1 MRKLIL
7 WIGLTSFFWGCG
19 RDKDSQLD
27 QAATQEPL
35 LRFAEVQEG
44 AAQEPQSY
52 LVAFR
57 HLLDNPR
64 DHFTAFPSRLRTH
77 MQALLRNFSRD
88 LGIRQPRYLGSL
100 NLADLSHSFTPNPAP
115 LGPALLRQSPQETG
129 ADSMAS
135 LVEVSFSSDLE
146 ARTTL
151 RKWLEEGRIY
161 YAEPNGKSEMKGA
174 LEDSIVDRFSGNKQ
188 LTPWLEQIAFI
199 PAIQQMGQLTSIEEP
214 PVIAVMDSGVDVL
227 HPNLRPAIYV
237 NETGQNKLCKDDIF
251 GCNTTVAKKE
261 NLGDGNVFPAGTTD
275 FNQSCGD
282 EGQCQHGTHVAGI
295 IAARDADD
303 YVGMCPYCQILVV
316 KVVDLEKDGADK
328 TSFVIKDASIIA
340 GLAYISGFKKK
351 NEPLVRVINASFGKF
366 ERSRSVELFIKSL
379 KSFGRGTLMVAAA
392 GNEDTMR
399 RQYPAGFDSVISV
412 SNVSS
417 DAVEP
422 VKSPSSNYGTWVD
435 IAAPGDGA
443 CPDGPGILSSV
454 PGGYAR
460 CKVGTSMSAP
470 IVAGIAGLL
479 LSKDPTLTAE
489 QVERRLLDTA
499 EPDKLYSDAVN
510 NGYRPNI
517 QGMGL
522 VPLLGSGVVN
532 ANLAL
537 DPTQDQSPPVTT
549 QRSDLV
555 RAGCGVVGGEATSLW
570 SWFWLALP
578 LFVFSWRRWR

>member
-1 MRKLIL
+1 MM
-7 WIGLTSFFWGCG
+7 WIGLASLFWGCG
-19 RDKDSQLD
+19 RNEDSPLD
-27 QAATQEPL
+27 QVATQEPL
-35 LRFAEVQEG
+35 LRFATVEG
-44 AAQEPQSY
+44 PAAQETQSY

-57 HLLDNPR
+57 QLLDNSR
-64 DHFTAFPSRLRTH
+64 DHFTAFPTRIRTH
-77 MQALLRNFSRD
+77 MQALMRNFSRD
-88 LGIRQPRYLGSL
+88 LGPSQPRYLGSL
-100 NLADLSHSFTPNPAP
+100 NLTDLSHSFQPRAATF
-115 LGPALLRQSPQETG
+115 GPALLRQSPQDST
-129 ADSMAS
+129 ADGMAS
-135 LVEVSFSSDLE
+135 LVEVTFANDQE

-151 RKWLEEGRIY
+151 RKWLDEGRIY
-161 YAEPNGKSEMKGA
+161 YAEPNGKSGMKGD
-174 LEDSIVDRFSGNKQ
+174 LEDSIIDRFGGNQ
-188 LTPWLEQIAFI
+188 VLAPWLDQIAFI
-199 PAIQQMGQLTSIEEP
+199 PAITQMGQLTSIEDP

-227 HPNLRPAIYV
+227 HPKLRPAIYV

-261 NLGDGNVFPAGTTD
+261 NLGDGNVYPAGTTD
-275 FNQSCGD
+275 FNQSCGE

-316 KVVDLEKDGADK
+316 KVVDLEKDGDE
-328 TSFVIKDASIIA
+328 TDFVIKDASIIA

-351 NEPLVRVINASFGKF
+351 GEPLVRVINASFGKF

-399 RQYPAGFDSVISV
+399 RQYPAGFDSVIAV
-412 SNVSS
+412 SNVDS
-417 DAVEP
+417 DPTAP
-422 VKSPSSNYGTWVD
+422 SKSPSSNYGTWVD

-443 CPDGPGILSSV
+443 CPDGSGIRSSV
-454 PGGYAR
+454 PGGYAK

-479 LSKDPTLTAE
+479 LSKDPTLTAD

-499 EPDKLYSDAVN
+499 EPDKLYSDSVN

-522 VPLLGSGVVN
+522 VPMLGSGVVN

-555 RAGCGVVGGEATSLW
+555 RAGCGVAGGEATSLW
-570 SWFWLALP
+570 SWFWLAMP
-578 LFVFSWRRWR
+578 LLLVGRRRWL

>member
-1 MRKLIL
+1 M
-7 WIGLTSFFWGCG
+7 WIALAGFVWGCG
-19 RDKDSQLD
+19 RNEDSPLD
-27 QAATQEPL
+27 QVATQEPL
-35 LRFAEVQEG
+35 LRFATVEDE
-44 AAQEPQSY
+44 ASERPQSY
-52 LVAFR
+52 IVAFR
-57 HLLDNPR
+57 QLLDNSQ
-64 DHFTAFPSRLRTH
+64 DHFTAFPTRLRTH
-77 MQALLRNFSRD
+77 MQALMRNFSRD
-88 LGIRQPRYLGSL
+88 LGPSDPRYLGSL
-100 NLADLSHSFTPNPAP
+100 NLSDLSQSFVPRAAS
-115 LGPALLRQSPQETG
+115 LGPALLRQSTRESLP
-129 ADSMAS
+129 DSMAS
-135 LVEVSFSSDLE
+135 LVEITFPNDQN
-146 ARTTL
+146 ARATL
-151 RKWLEEGRIY
+151 KKWLDEGRIY
-161 YAEPNGKSEMKGA
+161 YAEPNGRSEMKGA
-174 LEDSIVDRFSGNKQ
+174 LEDSIVQRFDDNQQ

-199 PAIQQMGQLTSIEEP
+199 PAIKQMATLSSIEEP

-227 HPNLRPAIYV
+227 HPNLRPAVYV

-261 NLGDGNVFPAGTTD
+261 NLGDGNVFPAGTSD

-316 KVVDLEKDGADK
+316 KVVDLEQDGQNK

-340 GLAYISGFKKK
+340 GLAYVSGFKKK
-351 NEPLVRVINASFGKF
+351 GEPLVRVINASFGKF

-399 RQYPAGFDSVISV
+399 RQYPAGFDSVIAV

-417 DAVEP
+417 DALVP
-422 VKSPSSNYGTWVD
+422 SKSPSSNYGTWVD
-435 IAAPGDGA
+435 IAAPGDGS

-479 LSKDPTLTAE
+479 LSKDPTLTAD

-499 EPDKLYSDAVN
+499 EPDKLYSDSVN

-517 QGMGL
+517 KGMGL
-522 VPLLGSGVVN
+522 VPMLGSGVVN

-537 DPTQDQSPPVTT
+537 DPSQDQSPPVTT

-555 RAGCGVVGGEATSLW
+555 RAGCGLVGGKAEANW

-578 LFVFSWRRWR
+578 LFFVTLRNWR